1 MTVTV
6 ANLISAAAFV
16 LTLIGACWR
25 MSTIIQRNTDAVVA
39 LTARIDRMDAGN
51 AKEHNE
57 MWDKIERSETRSTTT
72 RRGYSCS
79 NINNNRH
86 GGRCRA
92 RRCPLFP
99 IK

>member
-25 MSTIIQRNTDAVVA
+25 MSTIIQRNTDTVVA
-39 LTARIDRMDAGN
+39 LAARIDRMDAGN

-57 MWDKIERSETRSTTT
+57 MWDKIERSEDTL
-72 RRGYSCS
+72 
-79 NINNNRH
+79 NDH
-86 GGRCRA
+86 EA
-92 RRCPLFP
+92 RLQLLEH
-99 IK
+99 K

>member
-16 LTLIGACWR
+16 LTLLGACWR

-39 LTARIDRMDAGN
+39 LTARIDRIDAGN

-57 MWDKIERSETRSTTT
+57 MWDKIERSEDTL
-72 RRGYSCS
+72 
-79 NINNNRH
+79 NDH
-86 GGRCRA
+86 EA
-92 RRCPLFP
+92 RLQLLEH
-99 IK
+99 K

>member
-16 LTLIGACWR
+16 LTLLGACWR

-57 MWDKIERSETRSTTT
+57 MWDKIERSEDTL
-72 RRGYSCS
+72 
-79 NINNNRH
+79 NDH
-86 GGRCRA
+86 EA
-92 RRCPLFP
+92 RLQLLEQE
-99 IK
+99 

>member
-25 MSTIIQRNTDAVVA
+25 MSAIIQRNTDAVVA
-39 LTARIDRMDAGN
+39 LTARIDRMDVGN

-57 MWDKIERSETRSTTT
+57 MWDKIERSEDTL
-72 RRGYSCS
+72 
-79 NINNNRH
+79 NDH
-86 GGRCRA
+86 EA
-92 RRCPLFP
+92 RLQLLEH
-99 IK
+99 K

>member
-16 LTLIGACWR
+16 LTLLGACWR
-25 MSTIIQRNTDAVVA
+25 MSTIIQRNTDAAMA

-57 MWDKIERSETRSTTT
+57 MWDKIERSEDTL
-72 RRGYSCS
+72 
-79 NINNNRH
+79 NDH
-86 GGRCRA
+86 EA
-92 RRCPLFP
+92 RLQLLEH
-99 IK
+99 K

>member
-57 MWDKIERSETRSTTT
+57 MWDKIERSEDTLDDHETRLQLLE
-72 RRGYSCS
+72 
-79 NINNNRH
+79 H
-86 GGRCRA
+86 
-92 RRCPLFP
+92 
-99 IK
+99 K

>member
-39 LTARIDRMDAGN
+39 LTARSDRMDAGN

-57 MWDKIERSETRSTTT
+57 MWDKIERSEDTL
-72 RRGYSCS
+72 
-79 NINNNRH
+79 NDH
-86 GGRCRA
+86 EA
-92 RRCPLFP
+92 RLQLLEH
-99 IK
+99 K

>member
-1 MTVTV
+1 MTITV

-57 MWDKIERSETRSTTT
+57 MWDKIERSEDTL
-72 RRGYSCS
+72 
-79 NINNNRH
+79 NDH
-86 GGRCRA
+86 EA
-92 RRCPLFP
+92 RLQLLEH
-99 IK
+99 K

>member
-6 ANLISAAAFV
+6 ANLISVAAFV
-16 LTLIGACWR
+16 LTLICACWR

-57 MWDKIERSETRSTTT
+57 MWDKIERSEDTL
-72 RRGYSCS
+72 
-79 NINNNRH
+79 NDH
-86 GGRCRA
+86 EA
-92 RRCPLFP
+92 RLQLLEH
-99 IK
+99 K

>member
-57 MWDKIERSETRSTTT
+57 MWDKIKRSEDTL
-72 RRGYSCS
+72 
-79 NINNNRH
+79 NDH
-86 GGRCRA
+86 EA
-92 RRCPLFP
+92 RLQLLEH
-99 IK
+99 K

>member
-39 LTARIDRMDAGN
+39 LTARIDRIDAGN

-57 MWDKIERSETRSTTT
+57 MWDKIERSEDTLNDHETRLQLLE
-72 RRGYSCS
+72 
-79 NINNNRH
+79 H
-86 GGRCRA
+86 
-92 RRCPLFP
+92 
-99 IK
+99 K

>member
-1 MTVTV
+1 M
-6 ANLISAAAFV
+6 AASLADIISAAAFA

-57 MWDKIERSETRSTTT
+57 MWDKIERSEDT
-72 RRGYSCS
+72 
-79 NINNNRH
+79 INDH
-86 GGRCRA
+86 EA
-92 RRCPLFP
+92 RLQLLEH
-99 IK
+99 K

>member
-57 MWDKIERSETRSTTT
+57 MWDKIERSEDT
-72 RRGYSCS
+72 
-79 NINNNRH
+79 INDH
-86 GGRCRA
+86 EA
-92 RRCPLFP
+92 RLQLLEH
-99 IK
+99 K

>member
-57 MWDKIERSETRSTTT
+57 MWDKIERSEDTLNDHETRLQMLE
-72 RRGYSCS
+72 
-79 NINNNRH
+79 H
-86 GGRCRA
+86 
-92 RRCPLFP
+92 
-99 IK
+99 K

>member
-1 MTVTV
+1 MAVTV

-51 AKEHNE
+51 AKEHDE
-57 MWDKIERSETRSTTT
+57 MWDKIERSEDTL
-72 RRGYSCS
+72 
-79 NINNNRH
+79 NDH
-86 GGRCRA
+86 EA
-92 RRCPLFP
+92 RLQLLEH
-99 IK
+99 K

>member
-25 MSTIIQRNTDAVVA
+25 MSTIIERNTDAVVA

-57 MWDKIERSETRSTTT
+57 MWDKIERSEDTLNDHETRLQLLE
-72 RRGYSCS
+72 
-79 NINNNRH
+79 H
-86 GGRCRA
+86 
-92 RRCPLFP
+92 
-99 IK
+99 K

>member
-51 AKEHNE
+51 AKEHDE
-57 MWDKIERSETRSTTT
+57 MWDKIERSEDTL
-72 RRGYSCS
+72 
-79 NINNNRH
+79 NDH
-86 GGRCRA
+86 EA
-92 RRCPLFP
+92 RLQLLEH
-99 IK
+99 K

>member
-1 MTVTV
+1 MAVTV

-57 MWDKIERSETRSTTT
+57 MWDKIERSEDTL
-72 RRGYSCS
+72 
-79 NINNNRH
+79 NDH
-86 GGRCRA
+86 EA
-92 RRCPLFP
+92 RLQLLEH
-99 IK
+99 K

>member
-6 ANLISAAAFV
+6 ANLISATAFV

-57 MWDKIERSETRSTTT
+57 MWDKIERSEDTL
-72 RRGYSCS
+72 
-79 NINNNRH
+79 NDH
-86 GGRCRA
+86 EA
-92 RRCPLFP
+92 RLQLLEH
-99 IK
+99 K

>member
-57 MWDKIERSETRSTTT
+57 MWDKIERSEDTLNDHETRLQLLE
-72 RRGYSCS
+72 
-79 NINNNRH
+79 H
-86 GGRCRA
+86 
-92 RRCPLFP
+92 
-99 IK
+99 K

>member
-57 MWDKIERSETRSTTT
+57 MWDKIERSEDT
-72 RRGYSCS
+72 
-79 NINNNRH
+79 INDHEVRLQLLEH
-86 GGRCRA
+86 
-92 RRCPLFP
+92 
-99 IK
+99 K

>member
-16 LTLIGACWR
+16 LTLLGACWR

-57 MWDKIERSETRSTTT
+57 MWDTIERSEDTL
-72 RRGYSCS
+72 
-79 NINNNRH
+79 NDH
-86 GGRCRA
+86 EA
-92 RRCPLFP
+92 RLQLLEH
-99 IK
+99 K

>member
-16 LTLIGACWR
+16 LTLLGACWR

-57 MWDKIERSETRSTTT
+57 MWDKIERSEDTL
-72 RRGYSCS
+72 
-79 NINNNRH
+79 NDH
-86 GGRCRA
+86 EA
-92 RRCPLFP
+92 RLQLLEH
-99 IK
+99 

>member
-57 MWDKIERSETRSTTT
+57 MLDKIERSEDTLNDHETRLQLLE
-72 RRGYSCS
+72 
-79 NINNNRH
+79 H
-86 GGRCRA
+86 
-92 RRCPLFP
+92 
-99 IK
+99 K

>member
-57 MWDKIERSETRSTTT
+57 MWDKIERSEDTL
-72 RRGYSCS
+72 
-79 NINNNRH
+79 H
-86 GGRCRA
+86 DHEA
-92 RRCPLFP
+92 RLQLLEH
-99 IK
+99 K

>member
-6 ANLISAAAFV
+6 ANLISAAAVV
-16 LTLIGACWR
+16 LTLRGACWR

-57 MWDKIERSETRSTTT
+57 MWDTIERSEDTL
-72 RRGYSCS
+72 
-79 NINNNRH
+79 NDH
-86 GGRCRA
+86 EA
-92 RRCPLFP
+92 RLQLLEH
-99 IK
+99 K

>member
-16 LTLIGACWR
+16 LTLLGACWR

-57 MWDKIERSETRSTTT
+57 MWDTIERGEDTL
-72 RRGYSCS
+72 
-79 NINNNRH
+79 NDH
-86 GGRCRA
+86 EA
-92 RRCPLFP
+92 RLQLLEH
-99 IK
+99 K

>member
-39 LTARIDRMDAGN
+39 LTARIDSMDAGN

-57 MWDKIERSETRSTTT
+57 MWDKIERSEDTL
-72 RRGYSCS
+72 
-79 NINNNRH
+79 NDH
-86 GGRCRA
+86 EA
-92 RRCPLFP
+92 RLQLLEH
-99 IK
+99 K

>member
-6 ANLISAAAFV
+6 ANLISAAAFA
-16 LTLIGACWR
+16 LTLLGACWR

-57 MWDKIERSETRSTTT
+57 MWDKIERSEDTL
-72 RRGYSCS
+72 
-79 NINNNRH
+79 NDH
-86 GGRCRA
+86 EA
-92 RRCPLFP
+92 RLQLLEH
-99 IK
+99 K

>member
-16 LTLIGACWR
+16 LTLIGAFWR

-39 LTARIDRMDAGN
+39 LTARIDRIDAGN

-57 MWDKIERSETRSTTT
+57 MWDKIERSEDTL
-72 RRGYSCS
+72 
-79 NINNNRH
+79 NDH
-86 GGRCRA
+86 EA
-92 RRCPLFP
+92 RLQLLEH
-99 IK
+99 K

>member
-16 LTLIGACWR
+16 LTLIGTCWR
-25 MSTIIQRNTDAVVA
+25 MSTIIQRNTDAVAA

-57 MWDKIERSETRSTTT
+57 MWDKIERSEDTLNDHETRLQLLE
-72 RRGYSCS
+72 
-79 NINNNRH
+79 H
-86 GGRCRA
+86 
-92 RRCPLFP
+92 
-99 IK
+99 K

>member
-51 AKEHNE
+51 AKEHNK
-57 MWDKIERSETRSTTT
+57 MWDKIERSEDTL
-72 RRGYSCS
+72 
-79 NINNNRH
+79 NDH
-86 GGRCRA
+86 EA
-92 RRCPLFP
+92 RLQLLEH
-99 IK
+99 K